1 MAFLA
6 IKDLVF
12 CQSNWRLEI
21 DAHIEKNSC
30 TAVIGRSGAGKSTLL
45 SLIAGFETPESGDI
59 VIDDKNVT
67 QLVPA
72 SRPVTMLFQENN
84 LFAHLTIWQNI
95 GLGIHPGLKLSKNDK
110 DQIDEAIATVGLE
123 GLEERLPGK
132 VSGGERQRAAL
143 ARCICQNRPI
153 WLLDEPFNS
162 LDPALRQEMGGLV
175 DQLRRDHQ
183 LTVLLVS
190 HNPQEAAEI
199 SDNALFLENGR
210 IFEHGKLEDLLE
222 QPATPELNTYLTQPH
237 K

>member
-1 MAFLA
+1 MAFLT

-84 LFAHLTIWQNI
+84 LFAHLTIWRNI

-153 WLLDEPFNS
+153 WLL
-162 LDPALRQEMGGLV
+162 
-175 DQLRRDHQ
+175 
-183 LTVLLVS
+183 
-190 HNPQEAAEI
+190 
-199 SDNALFLENGR
+199 
-210 IFEHGKLEDLLE
+210 
-222 QPATPELNTYLTQPH
+222 
-237 K
+237 